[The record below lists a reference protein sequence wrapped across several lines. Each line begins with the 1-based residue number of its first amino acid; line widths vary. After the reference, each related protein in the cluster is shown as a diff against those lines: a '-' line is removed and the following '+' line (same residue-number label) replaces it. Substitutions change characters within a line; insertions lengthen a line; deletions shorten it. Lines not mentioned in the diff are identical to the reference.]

1 MAVPDQIRHAELAP
15 FYGKKVKCVG
25 KFARFGSMPYQQQN
39 GNSANSTALVLDL
52 EVEDET
58 GKHATLEHC
67 WLVYATKVENFKPA
81 AMEKLSFTAHCHR
94 KRSQPGVIT
103 YGLSYPDDI
112 VSLLAPAT
120 CLPIPQ
126 PRRPTTN
133 NETPPPPPPPSQAES
148 PPARPLAATDSPD
161 LVPDLREMRNVVKR
175 FGSPARV
182 RELLQI
188 YEDLLLT

>member
-1 MAVPDQIRHAELAP
+1 MAVPDQVRHAELAA
-15 FYGKKVKCVG
+15 FCGKKVKCVG
-25 KFARFGSMPYQQQN
+25 KFARFGNMPYQQHY
-39 GNSANSTALVLDL
+39 GNSANSTALILDL

-58 GKHATLEHC
+58 GRHATLEHC
-67 WLVYATKVENFKPA
+67 WLLYSAKIENFKPA

-112 VSLLAPAT
+112 VPLLAPPT

-133 NETPPPPPPPSQAES
+133 NEMPPPSQTGP
-148 PPARPLAATDSPD
+148 PPAAPVAATDSPD

-188 YEDLLLT
+188 YEDVLLT